1 MTSIRKNLSG
11 GPLSYLRSEP
21 DDLATPPRDTDDA
34 VALER
39 IQRIRERF
47 PKEGLFA
54 HKEWLISPQPFLIG
68 AEFADEL
75 ERLGHW
81 LLKFVR
87 KSNLL
92 YRLSV
97 RGKQPRWISRY
108 LDAGKPD
115 ELIELSRKYPYEI
128 PQVIRPDIIL
138 TDNGYVISELDSV
151 PGGIG
156 LTGWL
161 NQTYREL
168 GFDVLGGDDGMIEGF
183 RSILP
188 RGVVAV
194 SRESETYTP
203 EMQWLCDQLV
213 ARYGPNW
220 RVVQAEDWDFR
231 VLEPVYRFFEMFDLE
246 NLPSRESLLAA
257 TAFDRFRITPPLKPY
272 LEEKSWFA
280 LFWSKPLQKFWR
292 RELRSSHWLRLGSLF
307 PRTWVIDPA
316 PVPHHAVIPGLEIQD
331 WRELKKFSQ
340 RQREYVVKV
349 SGFSEL
355 AWGSRGVFA
364 GQDLPQKEWADR
376 IEEGIQSFSR
386 SPFILQKFFKGR
398 LVKQPFF
405 NPATQSMDIL
415 IGRVRLCPYY
425 FVVSEKEVRLGGAL
439 ATIVPADKK
448 IVHGM
453 RDGIMVPAAVEL

>member
-1 MTSIRKNLSG
+1 MDNG
-11 GPLSYLRSEP
+11 
-21 DDLATPPRDTDDA
+21 
-34 VALER
+34 ALER

-47 PKEGLFA
+47 PKQGLFA
-54 HKEWLISPQPFLIG
+54 QKEWLVSPQPFLIG

-92 YRLSV
+92 YYLSV
-97 RGKQPRWISRY
+97 NGRQPHWISRY
-108 LDAGKPD
+108 LDLGKPD
-115 ELIELSRKYPYEI
+115 QLIEISQKYRYEI

-138 TDNGYVISELDSV
+138 TDDGYAISELDSV

-168 GFDVLGGDDGMIEGF
+168 GFDVLGGEDGMIEGF

-188 RGVVAV
+188 RGVVAI
-194 SRESETYTP
+194 SSESETYRP
-203 EMQWLCDQLV
+203 EMQWLCEQL
-213 ARYGPNW
+213 ASRYGPSW

-231 VLEPVYRFFEMFDLE
+231 PSEPVYRFFEMFDVE
-246 NLPSRESLLAA
+246 NMPSRQLLLAA
-257 TAFDRFRITPPLKPY
+257 TASDRFRITPPLKPY

-280 LFWSKPLQKFWR
+280 LFWSKPLERFWR
-292 RELRSSHWLRLGSLF
+292 RELRAKHWLRLQSLL

-316 PVPHHAVIPGLEIQD
+316 PVPHYAVIPGLEIQN

-340 RQREYVVKV
+340 REREYVLKV

-376 IEEGIQSFSR
+376 IEEAIASFSK

-405 NPATQSMDIL
+405 NPATGSIETL
-415 IGRVRLCPYY
+415 TGRVRLCPYY
-425 FVVSEKEVRLGGAL
+425 FVISEKEVRLGGVL

>member
-1 MTSIRKNLSG
+1 MDN
-11 GPLSYLRSEP
+11 
-21 DDLATPPRDTDDA
+21 A

-39 IQRIRERF
+39 IQRIQERF
-47 PKEGLFA
+47 PKQGLFA
-54 HKEWLISPQPFLIG
+54 QKEWLISPQPFLIG

-92 YRLSV
+92 YYLSV
-97 RGKQPRWISRY
+97 NGKQPRWIAHY
-108 LDAGKPD
+108 LDLGKPD
-115 ELIELSRKYPYEI
+115 QLIEISQKYRYEI

-138 TDNGYVISELDSV
+138 TDDGYAISELDSV

-168 GFDVLGGDDGMIEGF
+168 GFDVIGGGDGMIEGF

-188 RGVVAV
+188 RGVVAI
-194 SRESETYTP
+194 SSESETYRP
-203 EMQWLCDQLV
+203 EMQWLCEEL
-213 ARYGPNW
+213 ASRYGPNW

-231 VLEPVYRFFEMFDLE
+231 TSEPVYRFFEMFDVE
-246 NLPSRESLLAA
+246 NLPSRQLLLAA
-257 TAFDRFRITPPLKPY
+257 TASDRFRITPPLKPH

-280 LFWSKPLQKFWR
+280 LFWAKPLQRFWR
-292 RELRSSHWLRLGSLF
+292 RELRANHWSRLQSLL

-316 PVPHHAVIPGLEIQD
+316 PVPHYAVIPGLEIQN

-340 RQREYVVKV
+340 REREYVLKV

-376 IEEGIQSFSR
+376 IEEAIASFSR

-405 NPATQSMDIL
+405 NPATESIETL
-415 IGRVRLCPYY
+415 TGRVRLCPYY
-425 FVVSEKEVRLGGAL
+425 FVISEKEVRLGGVL

>member
-1 MTSIRKNLSG
+1 MDN
-11 GPLSYLRSEP
+11 
-21 DDLATPPRDTDDA
+21 A

-39 IQRIRERF
+39 IQRIQERF
-47 PKEGLFA
+47 PKQGLFA
-54 HKEWLISPQPFLIG
+54 QKEWLISPQPFLIG

-92 YRLSV
+92 YYLSV
-97 RGKQPRWISRY
+97 NGKQPRWIAHY
-108 LDAGKPD
+108 LDLGKPD
-115 ELIELSRKYPYEI
+115 QLIEISQKYRYEI

-138 TDNGYVISELDSV
+138 TDDGYAISELDSV

-168 GFDVLGGDDGMIEGF
+168 GFDVIGGGDGMIEGF

-188 RGVVAV
+188 RGVVAI
-194 SRESETYTP
+194 SSESETYRP
-203 EMQWLCDQLV
+203 EMQWLCEQL
-213 ARYGPNW
+213 ASRYGPNW

-231 VLEPVYRFFEMFDLE
+231 TSEPVYRFFEMFDVE
-246 NLPSRESLLAA
+246 NLPSRQLLLAA
-257 TAFDRFRITPPLKPY
+257 TASDRFRITPPLKPH

-280 LFWSKPLQKFWR
+280 LFWAKPLQRFWR
-292 RELRSSHWLRLGSLF
+292 RELRANHWSRLQSLL

-316 PVPHHAVIPGLEIQD
+316 PVPHYAVIPGLEIQN

-340 RQREYVVKV
+340 REREYVLKV

-376 IEEGIQSFSR
+376 IEEAIASFSR

-405 NPATQSMDIL
+405 NPATESIETL
-415 IGRVRLCPYY
+415 TGRVRLCPYY
-425 FVVSEKEVRLGGAL
+425 FVISEKEVRLGGVL

>member
-1 MTSIRKNLSG
+1 LSAK
-11 GPLSYLRSEP
+11 PLSCWPNRSGT
-21 DDLATPPRDTDDA
+21 LATPACETDDEM
-34 VALER
+34 ALER
-39 IQRIRERF
+39 IRRIRERF
-47 PKEGLFA
+47 PKQGLFA
-54 HKEWLISPQPFLIG
+54 DKEWLISPQPFLIG

-92 YRLSV
+92 YHLSV
-97 RGKQPRWISRY
+97 KGKQPRWISQY
-108 LDAGKPD
+108 LDSGKPD
-115 ELIELSRKYPYEI
+115 KLIELSRKYRSEI

-138 TDNGYVISELDSV
+138 TDDGYVISELDSV

-168 GFDVLGGDDGMIEGF
+168 GFDVLGGQEGMIEGF

-188 RGVVAV
+188 HGVIAV
-194 SRESETYTP
+194 SKESETYRP
-203 EMQWLCDQLV
+203 EMQWLCEQL
-213 ARYGPNW
+213 ASRYGPYW
-220 RVVQAEDWDFR
+220 RVVQAEEWDFR
-231 VLEPVYRFFEMFDLE
+231 ALDPVYRFFELFDLP
-246 NLPSRESLLAA
+246 NLPSRETLLAA
-257 TAFDRFRITPPLKPY
+257 TGFDRFKITPPLKPY

-292 RELRSSHWLRLGSLF
+292 RELRASHWLRLGSLL
-307 PRTWVIDPA
+307 PRTWVIDPT
-316 PVPHHAVIPGLEIQD
+316 PVPHHAVIPGLDIQD

-376 IEEGIQSFSR
+376 IQQGIESFAKG
-386 SPFILQKFFKGR
+386 PFILQKFFKGR
-398 LVKQPFF
+398 LVRQPFF

-415 IGRVRLCPYY
+415 TGRVRLCPYY
-425 FVVSEKEVRLGGAL
+425 FAISEKEVRLGGAL

-448 IVHGM
+448 FVHGM
-453 RDGIMVPAAVEL
+453 RDGIMVPTAVAM

>member
-1 MTSIRKNLSG
+1 MDN
-11 GPLSYLRSEP
+11 
-21 DDLATPPRDTDDA
+21 A

-54 HKEWLISPQPFLIG
+54 QKEWLVSPQPFLIK

-92 YRLSV
+92 YHLSLN
-97 RGKQPRWISRY
+97 GKQPRWISRY
-108 LDAGKPD
+108 LDLGKPD
-115 ELIELSRKYPYEI
+115 DLVEISQKYRYEI

-138 TDNGYVISELDSV
+138 TEDGYAISELDSV

-168 GFDVLGGDDGMIEGF
+168 GFDVLGGEDGMIEGF

-188 RGVVAV
+188 RGVVAI
-194 SRESETYTP
+194 SSESETYRP
-203 EMQWLCDQLV
+203 EMQWLCEQLGS
-213 ARYGPNW
+213 RYGPNW
-220 RVVQAEDWDFR
+220 GVVQAEDWDFR
-231 VLEPVYRFFEMFDLE
+231 VSEPVYRFFEMFDLE
-246 NLPSRESLLAA
+246 NLPSRQLLLAA
-257 TAFDRFRITPPLKPY
+257 TASDRFRITPPLKPY

-280 LFWSKPLQKFWR
+280 LFWSKPLQRFWR
-292 RELRSSHWLRLGSLF
+292 RELRANHWRRLQSLL

-316 PVPHHAVIPGLEIQD
+316 PVPHYAVIPGLEIQN

-340 RQREYVVKV
+340 REREYILKV

-376 IEEGIQSFSR
+376 IEEAIASFPR

-398 LVKQPFF
+398 LVQQPFF
-405 NPATQSMDIL
+405 NPVTESIETL
-415 IGRVRLCPYY
+415 TGRVRLCPYY
-425 FVVSEKEVRLGGAL
+425 FVMSEKEARLGGVL

-453 RDGIMVPAAVEL
+453 RDGIMVPTAVEL

>member
-1 MTSIRKNLSG
+1 MDNAG
-11 GPLSYLRSEP
+11 
-21 DDLATPPRDTDDA
+21 
-34 VALER
+34 ALER

-47 PKEGLFA
+47 PKQGLFA
-54 HKEWLISPQPFLIG
+54 QKEWLVSPQPFLVG

-92 YRLSV
+92 YHLSV
-97 RGKQPRWISRY
+97 NGKQPGWISRY
-108 LDAGKPD
+108 LDLGKPD
-115 ELIELSRKYPYEI
+115 QLIEISQKYRYEI

-138 TDNGYVISELDSV
+138 TEDGYSISELDSV

-168 GFDVLGGDDGMIEGF
+168 GFDVLGGEDGMIEGF

-188 RGVVAV
+188 RGVVAI
-194 SRESETYTP
+194 SSESETYRP
-203 EMQWLCDQLV
+203 EMQWLCEQL
-213 ARYGPNW
+213 ASRYGPNW

-231 VLEPVYRFFEMFDLE
+231 ASEPVYRFFEMFDVE
-246 NLPSRESLLAA
+246 NLPSRQLLLAA
-257 TAFDRFRITPPLKPY
+257 TASDRFRITPPLKPY

-280 LFWSKPLQKFWR
+280 LFWSKPLQRFWR
-292 RELRSSHWLRLGSLF
+292 RELRAKHWLRLQSLL
-307 PRTWVIDPA
+307 PKTWVIDPA
-316 PVPHHAVIPGLEIQD
+316 PVPHYAVIPGLEIQN

-340 RQREYVVKV
+340 REREYVLKV

-376 IEEGIQSFSR
+376 IEEAIASFSK

-405 NPATQSMDIL
+405 NPATESIETL
-415 IGRVRLCPYY
+415 TGRVRLCPYY
-425 FVVSEKEVRLGGAL
+425 FVISEKEVRLGGVL

>member
-1 MTSIRKNLSG
+1 MSAK
-11 GPLSYLRSEP
+11 PLSCWPNRP
-21 DDLATPPRDTDDA
+21 GTPATPACETDDEM
-34 VALER
+34 ALER
-39 IQRIRERF
+39 IRRIRERF
-47 PKEGLFA
+47 PKQGLFA
-54 HKEWLISPQPFLIG
+54 DKEWLISPQPFLIG

-92 YRLSV
+92 YHLSV
-97 RGKQPRWISRY
+97 KGKQPRWISQY

-115 ELIELSRKYPYEI
+115 KLIELSRKYRSEI

-138 TDNGYVISELDSV
+138 TDDGYVISELDSV

-168 GFDVLGGDDGMIEGF
+168 GFDVLGGQEGMIEGF

-188 RGVVAV
+188 HGVIAV
-194 SRESETYTP
+194 SKESETYRP
-203 EMQWLCDQLV
+203 EMQWLCEQL
-213 ARYGPNW
+213 ASRYGPHW
-220 RVVQAEDWDFR
+220 GVVQAEEWDFR
-231 VLEPVYRFFEMFDLE
+231 ALDPVYRFFELFDLP
-246 NLPSRESLLAA
+246 NLPSRETLLAA
-257 TAFDRFRITPPLKPY
+257 TGFDRFKITPPLKPY

-292 RELRSSHWLRLGSLF
+292 RELRASHWLRLGSLL
-307 PRTWVIDPA
+307 PRTWVIDPT
-316 PVPHHAVIPGLEIQD
+316 PVPHHAVIPGLDIQD

-376 IEEGIQSFSR
+376 IQQGIESFAKG
-386 SPFILQKFFKGR
+386 PFILQKFFKGR
-398 LVKQPFF
+398 LVRQPFF

-415 IGRVRLCPYY
+415 TGRVRLCPYY
-425 FVVSEKEVRLGGAL
+425 FAISEKEVRLGGAL

-448 IVHGM
+448 FVHGM
-453 RDGIMVPAAVEL
+453 RDGIMVPTAVAM